1 MGCRVVGTA
10 LQLFFVFLPP
20 KDKRMNNQQFFHY
33 CSTVFESESGLF
45 KVDASGIMLSFEP
58 AEDNQPFEEV
68 SRIHNNYHFE
78 TSTSIRS
85 FVVPEGVKGFGIHVM
100 GGIRVVER
108 FELPASLIEIPQGF
122 FADSIL
128 PTVKLPDGLLKIDDF
143 AFGHSFIE
151 ELYIPEALESPYGRQ
166 FKDSYVGTLYLPNAW
181 EGRARLTDYG
191 SLDIKMSSFG
201 ERSYLFWPSTM
212 IGALRFYKHH
222 TMYNREFTSER
233 INELKPNEI
242 FVFGSNLA
250 GMHGGGA
257 ARVAVEEFG
266 AIWGQGVGLQGQ
278 SYAIPTMH
286 GGVDAIQPYVDEFIE
301 FAFIHYEYK
310 FLVTPIG
317 CGIAGF
323 IAEEIAPLFED
334 AIDLPNVILPK
345 SFVEVIQHKPS
356 VVVNHEITWDSE
368 KDFLVIY
375 RSLMEQVEFGDS
387 DAYYKVKELRAKEF
401 RNTIEIVNQGGYVTE
416 TGETYAFPD
425 DAEMMRKTEFYE
437 QEIQLPEIVHNYRQ
451 TIVDVQ
457 NIDCLYAGARLK
469 EQGYNPAVLNMA
481 SRRNPGGG
489 VSTGAGAQEETL
501 FRRTN
506 LFRSLYQFAPYAEQ
520 YGVKPSHHQ
529 YPLDR
534 NFGGVYT
541 PDAIYFRESEQK
553 GYALLEEPVNLSF
566 ITVAG
571 MNRPDLTDDGYIADH
586 HVEPIKNKI
595 RTIFRMGLAHGHD
608 SLVLG
613 ALGCGAFRN
622 PPRHVAR
629 LFHEV
634 MEESEF
640 KNKYRRIVFAIL
652 DDHNAHQRHN
662 PEGNFRPF
670 VEEFGC

>member
-1 MGCRVVGTA
+1 
-10 LQLFFVFLPP
+10 
-20 KDKRMNNQQFFHY
+20 
-33 CSTVFESESGLF
+33 
-45 KVDASGIMLSFEP
+45 
-58 AEDNQPFEEV
+58 
-68 SRIHNNYHFE
+68 
-78 TSTSIRS
+78 
-85 FVVPEGVKGFGIHVM
+85 
-100 GGIRVVER
+100 
-108 FELPASLIEIPQGF
+108 
-122 FADSIL
+122 
-128 PTVKLPDGLLKIDDF
+128 
-143 AFGHSFIE
+143 
-151 ELYIPEALESPYGRQ
+151 
-166 FKDSYVGTLYLPNAW
+166 
-181 EGRARLTDYG
+181 
-191 SLDIKMSSFG
+191 
-201 ERSYLFWPSTM
+201 
-212 IGALRFYKHH
+212 
-222 TMYNREFTSER
+222 MYNREYTPER
-233 INELKPNEI
+233 ISELKPNEI

-250 GMHGGGA
+250 GSHGGGA
-257 ARVAVEEFG
+257 AQLAYKRFG
-266 AIWGQGVGLQGQ
+266 AVWRQGVGLQGQ

-286 GGVDAIQPYVDEFIE
+286 GGVDAIRPYVDEFIE
-301 FAFIHYEYK
+301 FAFSHYEYK

-356 VVVNHEITWDSE
+356 VVVNPEITWDSE
-368 KDFLVIY
+368 KDFLIKY
-375 RSLMEQVEFGDS
+375 RNFMEQIELGDS

-401 RNTIEIVNQGGYVTE
+401 RNTIEIVNQGYYVTE
-416 TGETYAFPD
+416 TGETYVFPD
-425 DAEMMRKTEFYE
+425 DSEMMRQTVFYE
-437 QEIQLPEIVHNYRQ
+437 QEIQLPDTLQSYRQ

-457 NIDCLYAGARLK
+457 NIDCLYAGVRLK

-489 VSTGAGAQEETL
+489 VTTGAGAQEETL

-506 LFRSLYQFAPYAEQ
+506 LFRSLYQFAPYAGQ
-520 YGVKPSHHQ
+520 YGIKPSHHQ

-553 GYALLEEPVNLSF
+553 GYALLEEPVSLSF

-586 HVEPIKNKI
+586 HVELIKNKI
-595 RTIFRMGLAHGHD
+595 RTIFRMGLVHGHD

-634 MEESEF
+634 MEEPEF